1 LTHLIHNKNIMRAI
15 RTTIIAASLL
25 LTLSATAQDCIF
37 ERNVHE
43 VGVIMGA
50 TYYMGNFNPNRTPF
64 FYPSG
69 YGGVMYR
76 YGFSR
81 YFALRGQVGY
91 GHIRGSGANVKG
103 LPIDESGN
111 NWRFNRPWAFADILA
126 EFNFMPYN
134 AVNLSKKQRFTP
146 VVLLGFGG
154 SYLSRNAGSEYNDY
168 SYHGL
173 SYFLNVP
180 VGIGIKWCFIKRVT
194 LGVDWIWRLS
204 LYDQIDYYSTTSDRH
219 GNPVSHSNPINNDWI
234 GTVGITLSYIIK
246 EKLPCP
252 AIQDHKFVR
261 PKLKGIRHDP
271 DEKQKKQKKRT
282 GIRTEDGEA
291 PPKQKKSKVTPKKN

>member
-1 LTHLIHNKNIMRAI
+1 MTHLIHNKNIMRAI
-15 RTTIIAASLL
+15 RTTIIAALLL
-25 LTLSATAQDCIF
+25 LTLKATAQDCIF

-50 TYYMGNFNPNRTPF
+50 SYYMGNFNPNRTPF

-76 YGFSR
+76 YGVSR
-81 YFALRGQVGY
+81 YFAIRGQIGY
-91 GHIRGSGANVKG
+91 GYIRGSGANVEG

-111 NWRFNRPWAFADILA
+111 NWRFNRPWVFADILA

-134 AVNLSKKQRFTP
+134 AVNLGKKQRFTP
-146 VVLLGFGG
+146 VLLLGFGG
-154 SYLSRNAGSEYNDY
+154 SQLSRNSGSEYNEHPRRGASSLLFD
-168 SYHGL
+168 
-173 SYFLNVP
+173 FP
-180 VGIGIKWCFIKRVT
+180 VGFGIKWCFVQRVT
-194 LGVDWIWRLS
+194 LGVDWIWRLT
-204 LYDQIDYYSTTSDRH
+204 LYDQIDYYSTISDVH
-219 GNPVSHSNPINNDWI
+219 GNPVSHSNPISNDWI

-252 AIQDHKFVR
+252 AIKEHRVPR

-271 DEKQKKQKKRT
+271 DAKPKKQRKLK
-282 GIRTEDGEA
+282 GIRNE
-291 PPKQKKSKVTPKKN
+291 QN